1 MSAEHTFSMSG
12 CHNNKSFVRV
22 SLCYERSSSIPRQFG
37 VFSNL
42 WDFWWQHLAF
52 VKCAIV
58 VSICDGCTDDD
69 TRHMN
74 SSYRRIDCP
83 DAYNFGWLAGW
94 LSVGRGVQW
103 LGCARMARMVCSIK
117 HSVKLNQLNGAQEK
131 LSTALESCSVNLR
144 CFGAV
149 LLHGNYINVWLGTR
163 SYAKKLRAIHRTPF
177 RTHDSA
183 IRPDHL
189 AA

>member
-83 DAYNFGWLAGW
+83 DAYNFGWLAGC
-94 LSVGRGVQW
+94 LS
-103 LGCARMARMVCSIK
+103 
-117 HSVKLNQLNGAQEK
+117 
-131 LSTALESCSVNLR
+131 
-144 CFGAV
+144 AV
-149 LLHGNYINVWLGTR
+149 AFN
-163 SYAKKLRAIHRTPF
+163 
-177 RTHDSA
+177 D
-183 IRPDHL
+183 L
-189 AA
+189 AARVWPEWCVPLNSWWIKPAEWSSRETFDSTRILFCQSKMLRGSTSPWKLYKRLIGDTSVC